1 MVINPSDVSQ
11 TPMKLLADFLN
22 HGILPFHGRVS
33 ELVTIIRFWRGVLE
47 SDHLRCLL
55 VEGEAGVGKSRLTQ
69 EAIRQIELA
78 NGIVVALKLYP
89 ESTAAIAPLVAQA
102 LWRNSRLH
110 RLLRG
115 DVPETLAGC
124 ADALRRIARLRP
136 TMIVVED
143 VHLLAG
149 ATLREFAQLV
159 DSIADEPIALCAT
172 ARSVDYSAQAIL
184 AAKPLQKLSL
194 QGLNNAEI
202 SSIWQSLF
210 GVLPAPDTLAVVA
223 TETLGN
229 ALAIRAA
236 LQGAVKMGA
245 IQQLHNGDWEV
256 DTIFQQAVR
265 RNAQALSDGLTIQ
278 LTEAERAAAEC
289 LASLGE
295 VFSAEAA
302 ELVIHPQIVQSL
314 AFNGV
319 LHELPTPKRPLP
331 GLGRSSAMPY
341 AFTHSLVHRGLLDA
355 GRFPVDA
362 VLKMLSDSVPLYSIL
377 PFRLLLNPPGGT
389 TERDEWLRSL
399 PLEQLRFAINN
410 ILRVS
415 VELDVTAD
423 WPFALTVCQV
433 AQLLLE
439 INASRFSTE
448 ELRQHRVNALARKL
462 TLLRRELDSQH
473 HQETLQALLDLTQEP
488 LPDTLAIFR
497 IIAIAQ
503 LNWVHTNDRAESERL
518 LNEVLAL
525 GQRFP
530 LLRSERLY
538 AICLRDFCQIAIE
551 HHAHGTARQ
560 IEVEYQRIQ
569 HDVQVPENIRR
580 IALVNIGPY
589 LLMLFDSPEEL
600 ARRITLH
607 QQITVAATDFERTVL
622 DSITPYFYWELGEL
636 EQMMEVLHKTMGKFK
651 ARGMMRTYYNR
662 TLLLAKAKAIMGEL
676 SMEQLI
682 EWFSQHIAAC
692 AAEQLF
698 DLVNEANTG
707 FDLLPVSLLLGRS
720 DLFCNKPI
728 PAGIALR
735 LPLHFKIILG
745 LEQPTPTYAKDELVL
760 LNKQIIRLE
769 DVIRFR
775 AAIMAARDSEIGPLK
790 RPIST
795 PLQGEAVAA
804 FRNLLDWLV
813 TRRLDSLLRLLLSD
827 YAGLLSVRQL
837 AAYRKQADA
846 IAINRSNAA
855 RPKSEKDHR
864 LAVTMLGK
872 IEVRPVDP
880 NSLPIQPRGAR
891 QKAFLGT
898 MVANEIMGGRLE
910 RDEFLE
916 AAGIEVDYDDPK
928 LARDA
933 VNSAIYR
940 LRDLVGHDGIL
951 TDRETPRLNL
961 ELLRVDLIE
970 TEAALRE
977 ATEALQRGRP
987 ARARDAAIRALE
999 LTGGEVPFPTLYNGL
1014 FEALRDDF
1022 ENRLRSVVL
1031 RTTTLALREGDAEG
1045 AESLV
1050 GRAWNMLPGDD
1061 EVGELYCRT
1070 LEVLDRRADA
1080 ERVRRKMEAV

>member
-1 MVINPSDVSQ
+1 
-11 TPMKLLADFLN
+11 MKSLADFLN
-22 HGILPFHGRVS
+22 HGILPFHGRGS
-33 ELVTIIRFWRGVLE
+33 ELATIIRFWRGVLE
-47 SDHLRCLL
+47 SDNLRCLL

-69 EAIRQIELA
+69 EAIRQIESE

-102 LWRNSRLH
+102 LWRDSRLH

-136 TMIVVED
+136 TMLVIED
-143 VHLLAG
+143 IHLLAG

-159 DSIADEPIALCAT
+159 DSIADEPIALYAA
-172 ARSVDYSAQAIL
+172 ARPLDYPAHTIL
-184 AAKPLQKLSL
+184 AAKPLQKLPL
-194 QGLNNAEI
+194 QGLGNTEI
-202 SSIWQSLF
+202 GSIWQSLF
-210 GVLPAPDTLAVVA
+210 GALPAPDTLAVVA

-245 IQQLHNGDWEV
+245 MQQSQHGVWEV
-256 DTIFQQAVR
+256 EPIFQQSVR
-265 RNAQALSDGLTIQ
+265 RNAQALSDSLTIH
-278 LTEAERAAAEC
+278 LTEEERTAAEQ

-295 VFSAEAA
+295 IFSAEAA
-302 ELVIHPQIVQSL
+302 ELVVNQQVVQSL

-341 AFTHSLVHRGLLDA
+341 AFTHSLVHRGLLDV
-355 GRFPVDA
+355 GRFPIGP
-362 VLKMLSDSVPLYSIL
+362 VLEMLCGSVPLYSIL

-389 TERDEWLRSL
+389 AERDALLRSL
-399 PLEQLRFAINN
+399 PLEQLRLSIDNTF
-410 ILRVS
+410 RVS

-423 WPFALTVCQV
+423 WPFAITVWQV
-433 AQLLLE
+433 ANLLLE
-439 INASRFSTE
+439 TNANRFSTE
-448 ELRQHRVNALARKL
+448 ELHQRRANALARKL

-473 HQETLQALLDLTQEP
+473 HQETLQGLLDLTQEP
-488 LPDTLAIFR
+488 LPDSLAIFR

-503 LNWVHTNDRAESERL
+503 LNWIHTDDRAESERL
-518 LNEVLAL
+518 LNELLAL

-551 HHAHGTARQ
+551 HQDYPTARR
-560 IEVEYQRIQ
+560 IEAEYQQIQ
-569 HDVQVPENIRR
+569 QDSNVPENVRR
-580 IALVNIGPY
+580 TALVNIGPY

-600 ARRITLH
+600 AHRIRLH
-607 QQITVAATDFERTVL
+607 QQIAAAATDFERMVL
-622 DSITPYFYWELGEL
+622 DSITPYFYWEIGEI
-636 EQMMEVLHKTMGKFK
+636 EQMVEVLNRTMQAFK

-662 TLLLAKAKAIMGEL
+662 ALLLAKAKAIMGEL
-676 SMEQLI
+676 SMEELM
-682 EWFSQHIAAC
+682 EWFAQHIAAC

-698 DLVNEANTG
+698 DLVKEANTG
-707 FDLLPVSLLLGRS
+707 LDLLPVSLLLGRS
-720 DLFCNKPI
+720 DLFFNKPI
-728 PAGIALR
+728 PADIALR
-735 LPLHFKIILG
+735 LPSSLKVMVGLASPTTNYANDEFGLLHH
-745 LEQPTPTYAKDELVL
+745 QV
-760 LNKQIIRLE
+760 IRLE
-769 DVIRFR
+769 DIVRFR
-775 AAIMAARDSEIGPLK
+775 AAVMVARNGETTPLK
-790 RPIST
+790 Q
-795 PLQGEAVAA
+795 PLSAPVQGEAAAA
-804 FRNLLDWLV
+804 FRKLLDWIAA
-813 TRRLDSLLRLLLSD
+813 RRLDSLLLLLLRD

-837 AAYRKQADA
+837 AAYRKQAEA
-846 IAINRSNAA
+846 IATERSNGAE
-855 RPKSEKDHR
+855 PKGEEDHR
-864 LAVTMLGK
+864 LVVTMLGK
-872 IEVRPVDP
+872 IEVRPLDP
-880 NSLPIQPRGAR
+880 NSPPVQPRGAR

-898 MVANEIMGGRLE
+898 MVANELMGGRLE
-910 RDEFLE
+910 RKEFLE
-916 AAGIEVDYDDPK
+916 AAGIEIDYDDPK

-970 TEAALRE
+970 AESLLRE
-977 ATEALQRGRP
+977 AADALQRGRP

-999 LTGGEVPFPTLYNGL
+999 LIRGEVPFPTLYDGL
-1014 FEALRDDF
+1014 FEALRDDL

-1031 RTTTLALREGDAEG
+1031 QATTLALREGDAEG

-1050 GRAWNMLPGDD
+1050 GRAWGMLPGDD
-1061 EVGELYCRT
+1061 EIGELYCRA
-1070 LEVLDRRADA
+1070 LEALDRRADA
-1080 ERVRRKMEAV
+1080 ERVRRKMEAP